1 MTMKKENWPGT
12 LLSDNDFA
20 ALWDAIQTF
29 GLGLS
34 NVTGKAFSIGDLES
48 YLSNVNSVL
57 WFAYLHPMLE
67 HKRFA
72 SLANKEDIISF
83 IKREFDQDTMEGIDL
98 AILPEDK
105 AWCVFGNHG
114 GEIFHAKHT

>member
-1 MTMKKENWPGT
+1 MQQENWPGT
-12 LLSDNDFA
+12 PLSDNDFI
-20 ALWDAIQTF
+20 ALWETIQTF
-29 GLGLS
+29 GLVLS
-34 NVTGKAFSIGDLES
+34 NITVKEFSIGDLES

-57 WFAYLHPMLE
+57 WFAYLHPTLE

-83 IKREFDQDTMEGIDL
+83 IKREFDQDTMEGLDL

-105 AWCVFGNHG
+105 TWCVFGNHD
-114 GEIFHAKHT
+114 GEIFHAS